1 MQAINSGP
9 KRLFILSL
17 LILLLLAACRQSGPF
32 YFVKNQGAIMPVKI
46 RGNGHSPVFIV
57 LLPGGP
63 AGDGLAYSTVF
74 PFFKNYLETEYRM
87 VYYDQRGAG
96 NCQGVY
102 DTTTLNLPQLSDDLD
117 KIVSVVRKENDHAQV
132 FLLGYS
138 YGGALGLAY
147 LQDPDRAAGIAGYIS
162 VSGAHDRRDQARFQQ
177 KLIEYF
183 VIKWREEG
191 LLNYE
196 FLQDGFSCDDR
207 PDRAQCRRDSVAN
220 RRKME
225 VLFEEVAAY
234 NKFKMHPANISR
246 LLSFAFLSQSNP
258 VQSGMNESQNGR
270 YYQPEFNEL
279 QLSDQI
285 EEVKTPMLLISGRY
299 DTNVP
304 FFDAQAVYEGIGTK
318 EEKKNL
324 VILEKSGHLPMLT
337 QPEEL
342 AASIIRFIENNRP
355 STAQ

>member
-1 MQAINSGP
+1 MQAINFGP
-9 KRLFILSL
+9 RRLFIFGL
-17 LILLLLAACRQSGPF
+17 LALLLTTACRRSGPF
-32 YFVKNQGAIMPVKI
+32 YFVQNQGAIMPVKI
-46 RGNGHSPVFIV
+46 RGKAGSPVFIV

-63 AGDGLAYSTVF
+63 AGDGLAYGTVF

-102 DTTTLNLPQLSDDLD
+102 DTTTLNLSQLSNDLD

-138 YGGALGLAY
+138 YGGALGLTY
-147 LQDPDRAAGIAGYIS
+147 LQDQDRAAGIAGYIS

-183 VIKWREEG
+183 VRKWREEG

-196 FLQDGFSCDDR
+196 FLQDGFRCDDG

-225 VLFEEVAAY
+225 MLFEEVAAY

-258 VQSGMNESQNGR
+258 LQSGINESQNGR
-270 YYQPEFNEL
+270 YYQPEFDGL
-279 QLSDQI
+279 HLSD
-285 EEVKTPMLLISGRY
+285 ETKGVKTPVLLISGRY

-304 FFDAQAVYEGIGTK
+304 FFDAQAVYEGIGTR

-324 VILEKSGHLPMLT
+324 VILEKSGHLPMFT

-342 AASIIRFIENNRP
+342 AGHIIRFIENNRP
-355 STAQ
+355 SKAQ